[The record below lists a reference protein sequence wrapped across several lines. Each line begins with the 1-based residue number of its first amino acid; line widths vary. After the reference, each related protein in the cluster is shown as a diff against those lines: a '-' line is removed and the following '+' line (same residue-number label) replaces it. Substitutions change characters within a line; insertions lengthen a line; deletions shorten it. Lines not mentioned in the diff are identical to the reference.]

1 MHKLSQGS
9 AVFVFVKEET
19 EADEKE
25 EKDNDKYQYDHPVR
39 NTRNKSF
46 SLKTKGWRSS
56 GNLAEEISYILRGVE

>member
-39 NTRNKSF
+39 NTRNKSS
-46 SLKTKGWRSS
+46 SLKAEVGRCC
-56 GNLAEEISYILRGVE
+56 GNLAEEFSHILRGVE